1 MARRQEPPLV
11 DPRTDR
17 RRTVSVR
24 LAAAYLEIDVSKL
37 RKLMRA
43 GQIAYVRLSARD
55 TRIEVQELV
64 NFWTARRV
72 PLETHVSISK
82 SA

>member
-1 MARRQEPPLV
+1 MRRAEPRIV
-11 DPRTDR
+11 DPRTHP

-24 LAAAYLEIDVSKL
+24 VAADYLEIGVPTL

-43 GQIAYVRLSARD
+43 GQIAYVRLTPRD
-55 TRIEVQELV
+55 TRIEVTELV
-64 NFWTARRV
+64 DFWSARRV
-72 PLETHVSISK
+72 PRETLVSISK

>member
-1 MARRQEPPLV
+1 MARRREQPLI
-11 DPRTDR
+11 DPATDR

-24 LAAAYLEIDVSKL
+24 LAADYLEIDVPKL

-55 TRIEVQELV
+55 TRIEVTELID
-64 NFWTARRV
+64 FWTARRV
-72 PLETHVSISK
+72 PRETHASMSK
-82 SA
+82 RA